1 MFAIVHAG
9 CRQIVVSC
17 IREHCASEEALYKD
31 PQVYPTSVHV
41 VLGASVREARERVSG
56 KQQTGSMQDAAYE
69 FRRIPLLRTRVNRE
83 HGGASTRVWRKLS
96 PMEVEAPTLE
106 VPPAKLMREPLFWAA
121 AAFVGVVGLAGTFSM
136 AAWMVFVPGPLA
148 DMLVVLSVLGV
159 PVLLG
164 RRSRALRAGTVLL
177 LVWLPVVLAVLLVP
191 MLFPKH
197 TLFSVSNVVFWPP

>member
-69 FRRIPLLRTRVNRE
+69 FRRTPLPRTRVN
-83 HGGASTRVWRKLS
+83 S
-96 PMEVEAPTLE
+96 
-106 VPPAKLMREPLFWAA
+106 
-121 AAFVGVVGLAGTFSM
+121 VGWSQ
-136 AAWMVFVPGPLA
+136 
-148 DMLVVLSVLGV
+148 GV
-159 PVLLG
+159 
-164 RRSRALRAGTVLL
+164 LRAC
-177 LVWLPVVLAVLLVP
+177 LVRVRVKP
-191 MLFPKH
+191 FGG
-197 TLFSVSNVVFWPP
+197 F

>member
-69 FRRIPLLRTRVNRE
+69 FRRTPLLGNPVNKANPQT
-83 HGGASTRVWRKLS
+83 HTLS
-96 PMEVEAPTLE
+96 L
-106 VPPAKLMREPLFWAA
+106 
-121 AAFVGVVGLAGTFSM
+121 
-136 AAWMVFVPGPLA
+136 
-148 DMLVVLSVLGV
+148 LVVPQQIESGIA
-159 PVLLG
+159 G
-164 RRSRALRAGTVLL
+164 RDA
-177 LVWLPVVLAVLLVP
+177 
-191 MLFPKH
+191 
-197 TLFSVSNVVFWPP
+197 